1 MAAKLN
7 SGFSVVLGLVSFGA
21 GLVGLT
27 GIFFWMYEVSKGKEA
42 FDFKAFV
49 IVVLVVLILLAIGG
63 ALLRNGFR
71 ENTKEK

>member
-21 GLVGLT
+21 GLIGLS
-27 GIFFWMYEVSKGKEA
+27 GVFFWMYEVSKGREV

-49 IVVLVVLILLAIGG
+49 IILLVVLILLAIGG
-63 ALLRNGFR
+63 VLLRNGFR
-71 ENTKEK
+71 DNTK